1 MLRTTFAAAARRR
14 STVLGL
20 AILLYLCLSDG
31 SAIAQQGSEPV
42 FLAQAR
48 SALASGN
55 PDKAIQILSLHLR
68 TDPSDVTARVTL
80 AQAFAAAGRNDM
92 AESTFQDVLRRSP
105 NNFVALAALGEL
117 YEDSGDL
124 KESER
129 MLARA
134 VKANPGIPQIKTEWA
149 VVLAQLHRYPEAQRA
164 LIGVSLP
171 EDRQE
176 RITFYR
182 LKGSIALGL
191 GNPSDAAS
199 AMEKALALN
208 PNDEGLALATATAQ
222 LQSKHWER
230 AAALSQPVFSGSHD
244 PTAGLILLEAK
255 VAVKQDFRGT
265 LEQLRSLNLPS
276 TDELAFRQRIAQVLI
291 AHGQIGDAVEDLKV
305 VTELDPARGDL
316 FFNLALAQFRA
327 GSVDDALASAQKSK
341 ELSDTPDLEDL
352 LGDIEEARGDNLAAV
367 RNYQSAVA
375 LAPNEEKYRLSLAVE
390 LIRHKNFEAAKAV
403 LQQSANLW
411 PKSWRLQLAL
421 GMVAYFSGTNQQ
433 ASRILMHAAD
443 LASQPDTA
451 LKYLADIQREQSSA
465 PDPEALSR
473 VCKYS
478 NLHPGDGYFE
488 LSCGTIL
495 FRRDYASGN
504 KAGAAEI
511 LHRLRVASTLLP
523 NDAAPHC
530 ELGRAL
536 RWIENW
542 QGALAEL
549 ETCARFDPDSAEAHY
564 RLAQLYQHFNRERD
578 SERELQL
585 YEVASKHVADE
596 NARREETLKTFLLT
610 IQKEKPDPN

>member
-1 MLRTTFAAAARRR
+1 
-14 STVLGL
+14 
-20 AILLYLCLSDG
+20 
-31 SAIAQQGSEPV
+31 
-42 FLAQAR
+42 
-48 SALASGN
+48 
-55 PDKAIQILSLHLR
+55 
-68 TDPSDVTARVTL
+68 
-80 AQAFAAAGRNDM
+80 
-92 AESTFQDVLRRSP
+92 
-105 NNFVALAALGEL
+105 
-117 YEDSGDL
+117 
-124 KESER
+124 

-134 VKANPGIPQIKTEWA
+134 VKANPRIPQIKTEWA
-149 VVLAQLHRYPEAQRA
+149 VVLAQLHRYSDAQRA

-199 AMEKALALN
+199 AMEKALALS
-208 PNDEGLALATATAQ
+208 PNDEGLALAAATAQ
-222 LQSKHWER
+222 LQSKDWER
-230 AAALSQPVFSGSHD
+230 AAALAQPVFSGSHN
-244 PTAGLILLEAK
+244 PTAGLILLEAEIALK
-255 VAVKQDFRGT
+255 HNFRRT
-265 LEQLRSLNLPS
+265 LDELRSTNLTS
-276 TDELAFRQRIAQVLI
+276 TDELVFRQRIAQVLI
-291 AHGQIGDAVEDLKV
+291 AYGQIGDAVEDLKV
-305 VTELDPARGDL
+305 VTEMAPTRGDL

-327 GSVDDALASAQKSK
+327 GRVDDALASAQKSK
-341 ELSDTPDLEDL
+341 ELSDTADLEDL
-352 LGDIEEARGDNLAAV
+352 LGDIEEARGDNLSAV

-390 LIRHKNFEAAKAV
+390 LIRHKNFDAAKAV

-411 PKSWRLQLAL
+411 PKSWRVQLAL
-421 GMVAYFSGTNQQ
+421 GMVEYFSGTDQE

-443 LASQPDTA
+443 LAPRPHIA
-451 LKYLADIQREQSSA
+451 LKYLADIQKDQSSP
-465 PDPEALSR
+465 PDTEALSR

-478 NLHPGDGYFE
+478 NLHPRDGYFE

-511 LHRLRVASTLLP
+511 LHRLRAASTLLP

-536 RWIENW
+536 RWIEDW

-549 ETCARFDPDSAEAHY
+549 ETCVRLDPDSAEAHY
-564 RLAQLYQHFNRERD
+564 RLAQLYQHFNRGED
-578 SERELQL
+578 SQREMQL

-596 NARREETLKTFLLT
+596 NARREQALKTFLLT
-610 IQKEKPDPN
+610 IQKETPDQN